1 MLRTAQGWFRAA
13 QGQFRAAQ
21 GQFWTS
27 SGMFFSSGMF
37 YSAQGRLEHVRDI
50 LDRVRDV
57 LGQLWDVLEPQRCS
71 EQCGTVWGVSGCV
84 RAFPQLSAAA
94 PGLLGAV
101 QRNSLEPSGGTA
113 GAGRGFCTFRAF
125 GAA

>member
-1 MLRTAQGWFRAA
+1 
-13 QGQFRAAQ
+13 
-21 GQFWTS
+21 
-27 SGMFFSSGMF
+27 MFFSSSGVF
-37 YSAQGRLEHVRDI
+37 YLAQGRLEHVGDI

-71 EQCGTVWGVSGCV
+71 EHCGAVVGVSERSGCV
-84 RAFPQLSAAA
+84 RAFPQRFAAA